1 MTDQENQPPEF
12 QPPGLPSP
20 RQWKLSTLFIL
31 VTLVA
36 VAASG
41 YSRGETNGVW
51 IALFSFWFI
60 ALGFG
65 CIVFGAAAR
74 SIEHFFMLLIGIIML
89 GAGLFV
95 LMTFTYW

>member
-1 MTDQENQPPEF
+1 M
-12 QPPGLPSP
+12 
-20 RQWKLSTLFIL
+20 L

-41 YSRGETNGVW
+41 YSHGETNGVW

-74 SIEHFFMLLIGIIML
+74 SMEHFFMLLVGIIML
-89 GAGLFV
+89 GAGLFA
-95 LMTFTYW
+95 LLTFPSW